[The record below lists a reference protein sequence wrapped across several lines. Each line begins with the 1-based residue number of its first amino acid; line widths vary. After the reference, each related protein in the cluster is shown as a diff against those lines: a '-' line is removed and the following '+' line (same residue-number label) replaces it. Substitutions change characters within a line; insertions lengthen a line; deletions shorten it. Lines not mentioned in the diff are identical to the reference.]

1 MYVDTV
7 SQAGI
12 GTGIAAPNIMWDSP
26 QELYQNR
33 SILSNA
39 AAACG
44 LEQWQL
50 STGDYARGNNK
61 TGLQWLE
68 FFLPL
73 PGEVAKEAKNESW
86 LQRGTIRLVIQV
98 LAFSYE

>member
-44 LEQWQL
+44 LEQ
-50 STGDYARGNNK
+50 
-61 TGLQWLE
+61 
-68 FFLPL
+68 
-73 PGEVAKEAKNESW
+73 
-86 LQRGTIRLVIQV
+86 
-98 LAFSYE
+98 